1 MPPPPKRSVPLRP
14 RSRSQ
19 HLQVRNFGPIKSA
32 NLDLGNLTVLVGPQA
47 SGKSI
52 LLQLLKLL
60 VDTAQVKYEFRRA
73 GVDWEDDFKLF
84 LDVYFGEGMRRLLT
98 NKTEMHLGPR
108 VIRVNDGDLEMVPS
122 QALTDLHSL
131 VFNTKSRKQEKLFF
145 VPAQRVLTL
154 RGGWPDAFSYYES
167 GVPFTVREFSEEL
180 RLLMTDVA
188 SDETLFPVPRR
199 LRQEYRDLLKQHLF
213 PGFDLKIDSN
223 RAQKRLV
230 LSASEGGGALPF
242 MVWSAGQREFVP
254 LLLSLYYL
262 LTPAKTARRKGVE
275 WVVIEELEMGLHPR
289 AISVV
294 MLMIFELMQRGYRV
308 CISTHSPQVLEAV
321 WALNH
326 LRENGADGRALLK
339 VFDAPQTQGM
349 IDLADQVLTKT
360 AKVYYFD
367 RVTGTTRDISNLDPE
382 DESDGDSGW
391 GGLSEFS
398 GRANEAVARAV
409 ANAGRKE
416 TR

>member
-1 MPPPPKRSVPLRP
+1 
-14 RSRSQ
+14 
-19 HLQVRNFGPIKSA
+19 
-32 NLDLGNLTVLVGPQA
+32 
-47 SGKSI
+47 
-52 LLQLLKLL
+52 
-60 VDTAQVKYEFRRA
+60 
-73 GVDWEDDFKLF
+73 
-84 LDVYFGEGMRRLLT
+84 
-98 NKTEMHLGPR
+98 
-108 VIRVNDGDLEMVPS
+108 
-122 QALTDLHSL
+122 
-131 VFNTKSRKQEKLFF
+131 
-145 VPAQRVLTL
+145 
-154 RGGWPDAFSYYES
+154 
-167 GVPFTVREFSEEL
+167 
-180 RLLMTDVA
+180 
-188 SDETLFPVPRR
+188 
-199 LRQEYRDLLKQHLF
+199 
-213 PGFDLKIDSN
+213 
-223 RAQKRLV
+223 
-230 LSASEGGGALPF
+230 
-242 MVWSAGQREFVP
+242 
-254 LLLSLYYL
+254 
-262 LTPAKTARRKGVE
+262 
-275 WVVIEELEMGLHPR
+275 MG